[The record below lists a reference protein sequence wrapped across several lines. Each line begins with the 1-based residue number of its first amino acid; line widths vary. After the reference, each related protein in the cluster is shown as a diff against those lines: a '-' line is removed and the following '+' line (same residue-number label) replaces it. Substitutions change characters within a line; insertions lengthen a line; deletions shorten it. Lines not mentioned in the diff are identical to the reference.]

1 MDQLGIEN
9 CTQLVKNPLIIQGI
23 MQQTP
28 GAMEHVEWFGALVNE
43 ISGYLDDMATDGDI
57 PEGGGPDTYSL
68 DAISEGGEID

>member
-1 MDQLGIEN
+1 
-9 CTQLVKNPLIIQGI
+9 